1 MPSPITELE
10 SNSTAPKWV
19 SEHLVSLSPR
29 GGRNCRQ
36 SSSYQHQAQRGEEL
50 AQPVSE
56 RGGPPEAAL
65 GGWASPSEALSSGH
79 VTGSCSGHNQPLQMN
94 AIKVSRPAV
103 RGPREGPG
111 AGGAPPT
118 PAPRRPLTLTVV
130 VGVAPLLGHGG
141 AGCCLRSRRARPAGA
156 PFMPGPLNPSWP
168 Y

>member
-1 MPSPITELE
+1 MFNSVYFPKAFLYWLKYSLKCLFLKWTSSHVSPMTSPIIELE

-111 AGGAPPT
+111 AGRGRPRPP
-118 PAPRRPLTLTVV
+118 RP
-130 VGVAPLLGHGG
+130 GGRWHSPLWS
-141 AGCCLRSRRARPAGA
+141 A
-156 PFMPGPLNPSWP
+156 
-168 Y
+168 